1 MKTRHLAFILL
12 LLGMVLGVVSCR
24 PHMPSDKYDLLFHE
38 GKNHLLMMHPTVQN
52 IERIIFLTET
62 GVFPLP
68 ENYRIIGVYHQDAG
82 YDYSRSSE
90 FILQEGLS
98 DIVLYG
104 AEHPLDIQSLYRENE
119 LTGIFGELFA
129 RSDGAVFLGGPDIP
143 PAAYGEEHHL
153 LTVVTDPYRHY
164 LELSFLFHLIGGSQ
178 DTTFVP
184 LLEKDPGY
192 AILGICLGLQTMN
205 VASGGSLI
213 QDIPTEVYG
222 TCTVEEVV
230 SLDPE
235 KQHRNYYSYYRLDPG
250 VSTASYH
257 RITIDSPSHM
267 AVIAGDTAIQ
277 PFVLSAHHQ
286 AIRTMGIGFRA
297 TAWSTDGKIVEAIEH
312 KTYPNVIGIQFHPE
326 VPYLYDPDHTLTFHP
341 DAEGDKSYLDLYPGA
356 LGADFHRSFWVHF
369 AGMLP

>member
-1 MKTRHLAFILL
+1 MRTRHCAFLLL
-12 LLGMVLGVVSCR
+12 LLGLISCR
-24 PHMPSDKYDLLFHE
+24 PHMPSEKDDLLFHD

-52 IERIIFLTET
+52 IERIIFLTGT

-68 ENYRIIGVYHQDAG
+68 DNYRIIGVYHQDAG
-82 YDYSRSSE
+82 YDYNRSSE
-90 FILQEGLS
+90 FILQEGYS
-98 DIVLYG
+98 DIALYG
-104 AEHPLDIQSLYRENE
+104 VDHPLDIHYLYRENA
-119 LTGIFGELFA
+119 LTGVFGELFD
-129 RSDGAVFLGGPDIP
+129 RSDGVIFPGGPDIP

-184 LLEKDPGY
+184 LLEDDPTY

-213 QDIPTEVYG
+213 QDIPTAVYG
-222 TCTVEEVV
+222 AYTVEAVV

-235 KQHRNYYSYYRLDPG
+235 KQHRNYYSYYRLDPE
-250 VSTASYH
+250 VSTPTYH
-257 RITIDSPSHM
+257 RIAIATPSHM

-277 PFVLSAHHQ
+277 PYVLSSHHQ
-286 AIRTMGIGFRA
+286 AIRNMGRGFRA

-312 KTYPNVIGIQFHPE
+312 KKYPNVIGIQFHPE
-326 VPYLYDPDHTLTFHP
+326 VPYLYNPDHVLTFHP
-341 DAEGDKSYLDLYPGA
+341 DAKGNKSYLDLYPGS
-356 LGADFHRSFWVHF
+356 LGEDFHRSFWVHF